1 MAIRKNIFLTLMIL
15 CICLCVGAIF
25 VTQSTYAATPDVKV
39 GVRYDKASYKPGD
52 EVTATVYLEN
62 YKVSGKQIGS
72 ISVEVPLTTTQLTY
86 VTGSFNSII
95 DKGEISINN
104 TQNIFVF
111 GYLPDDYAILPTDAT
126 DLFRFKMKV
135 DNSIT
140 TSIDAKVPV
149 KIQVGDENDN
159 PIVNETQN
167 WTMPIIYN
175 VNVTGIS
182 LDKSTAA
189 LKVGESTDLTA
200 TVSPANATNKN
211 VTWSSDKEAVATVN
225 NGKVT
230 AVSEGTATITVTTED
245 GNKTASCVVTVTK
258 PVVAVT
264 GVTLDKSTA
273 ALKVGESTDLTATV
287 SPANATN
294 KNVAWSSDKE
304 AVATVNNGK
313 VTAVSEGTA
322 TITVTTEDG
331 NKTASC
337 VVTVTKPVVA
347 VTGVTL
353 DKSTAALKVGEST
366 DLAATVSPANA
377 TNKNVTWSSDKE
389 AVATVN
395 NGKVTAVSEGTA
407 TITVTTED
415 GNKTTS
421 CVVTVTKPVVAVT
434 GVTLDKSTAAL
445 KVGESTDLT
454 ATVSPANATNKNVTW
469 SSDKEAVA
477 TVNNGKVTAVSEGTA
492 TITVTTEDGNKTA
505 SCVVTVTKPVVAVT
519 GVTLDKSTAALKVG
533 ESTDLTATVSPA
545 NATNKNVTWSSDK
558 EAVATVN
565 NGKVTAVSEGTATI
579 TVTTEDGNKTTSCV
593 VTVTKPVVA
602 VTGVTL
608 DKSTA
613 ALKVGESTDLTATV
627 SPANATNK
635 NVTWSSDKEAVAT
648 VNNGKVTAVSEGTAI
663 IRVTT
668 EDGSKTATCAVTVT
682 KAEEPVVVVN
692 VDSVALDKTT
702 VTLNAG
708 EKITL
713 TATVKPDNAS
723 NKNVTWSSS
732 DVSVATVKDGVI
744 SALKK
749 GQTTITVTTVDGD
762 KTATCSVT
770 VTDAAVVTEIP
781 SIVYKV
787 HGQNYGW
794 EKSWQKDG
802 AVAGTTGKGLQL
814 EALEAEI
821 TNSNGQSFDGLGIS
835 YNAHIQ
841 NVGWQEK
848 WGSNGSDSGTTGEG
862 LRLEAVRMKLTG
874 AKADQYDVYYRVH
887 VVNVGWMAWAKNGED
902 AGTAGFGYRA
912 EAIQIQLVKKGEA
925 APAEEPVNTSNNKA
939 FIRAEN
945 VDVMVHGQNYGWSQ
959 GWQRSDQLTWA
970 TAGSDDTTLR
980 LEAMK
985 LKSLDPSLKLT
996 YRAYVQNTGWQEWVD
1011 ENQVAGSMGQA
1022 LRMEAF
1028 EIKAT
1033 GTSAD
1038 NFDIFYR
1045 AKVQNTGWTEWVK
1058 NGVTAGT
1065 IGQSLRLEALQIR
1078 VVEK

>member
-200 TVSPANATNKN
+200 IVSPANATNKN

-245 GNKTASCVVTVTK
+245 GSKTATCTVTVTK
-258 PVVAVT
+258 A
-264 GVTLDKSTA
+264 
-273 ALKVGESTDLTATV
+273 E
-287 SPANATN
+287 
-294 KNVAWSSDKE
+294 E
-304 AVATVNNGK
+304 
-313 VTAVSEGTA
+313 
-322 TITVTTEDG
+322 
-331 NKTASC
+331 
-337 VVTVTKPVVA
+337 
-347 VTGVTL
+347 
-353 DKSTAALKVGEST
+353 
-366 DLAATVSPANA
+366 
-377 TNKNVTWSSDKE
+377 
-389 AVATVN
+389 
-395 NGKVTAVSEGTA
+395 
-407 TITVTTED
+407 
-415 GNKTTS
+415 
-421 CVVTVTKPVVAVT
+421 
-434 GVTLDKSTAAL
+434 
-445 KVGESTDLT
+445 
-454 ATVSPANATNKNVTW
+454 
-469 SSDKEAVA
+469 
-477 TVNNGKVTAVSEGTA
+477 
-492 TITVTTEDGNKTA
+492 
-505 SCVVTVTKPVVAVT
+505 
-519 GVTLDKSTAALKVG
+519 
-533 ESTDLTATVSPA
+533 
-545 NATNKNVTWSSDK
+545 
-558 EAVATVN
+558 
-565 NGKVTAVSEGTATI
+565 
-579 TVTTEDGNKTTSCV
+579 
-593 VTVTKPVVA
+593 PVVA